1 MVGNKLTHF
10 QGKIFSKS
18 IFSPETWMKKKE
30 RGFWK
35 NLIWFLLSK
44 PVPPGDKKTQVNPDL
59 ELSSRSNSSW
69 WKIFCFSLNRAPMVW
84 ANLLSFWVSFLAV
97 WAIYCQFGQVLFTDK
112 RLWSFLSNVSFP
124 TSKWWLCFGLIL
136 SDYFEKTLSK
146 CILIFLGQLWQVCL
160 NTYSVWCLSC
170 FVQGRKWQNT
180 GSPLS
185 VSQPW
190 LWIPVKLI
198 IW

>member
-1 MVGNKLTHF
+1 
-10 QGKIFSKS
+10 
-18 IFSPETWMKKKE
+18 MKKKK

-35 NLIWFLLSK
+35 KIWFGFFCRNRFLREI
-44 PVPPGDKKTQVNPDL
+44 KKQVNPDL

-69 WKIFCFSLNRAPMVW
+69 WKIFCFSLNRAPMVL
-84 ANLLSFWVSFLAV
+84 ANLLSFWVSFFGSLGNILSV